1 LDIRKIT
8 CIQLGGEF
16 PDLLYRSVMP
26 DYGMPLIGTILKE
39 AGYDV
44 TVYIEHVKAPEWERI
59 AQSDLVCFSSLC
71 AGADKVY
78 QLSSR
83 IRTELHLPV
92 IFGGTHATYFPESS
106 LDYCDYVVLGEGDET
121 IIELVETLRNGG
133 NPAQVAGI
141 AFRRGGETIRTA
153 PRPGLVQFDTIPDF
167 GLIEGYKPLSWLD
180 MILQRRVSW
189 MTAQASRGCHFK
201 CRFCIVNT
209 MYPTG
214 YRKRSITSVV
224 DDLKDKR
231 RYGRELLFVD
241 NDFGA
246 NRYDTKQLLRAIIEA
261 DLDFNILVF
270 ARVEIARDDE
280 LLTLMRQAGITQV
293 YQGYESVQPDTLA
306 AYDKRQTLAQIEK
319 AIRKL
324 HSFDFHIA
332 GSFVVGA
339 DTDTKE
345 SIEATAR
352 FVVEQELA
360 SAYFFPIWGHF
371 PEQLFGYSTI
381 VPWYRSIFKGWRYC
395 DGNFVT
401 HYPKNMPPSVL
412 QRTIAKAF
420 RTIYA
425 PRRSLKALRL
435 GKYWEAKW
443 RAGHRWLWHDI
454 EKGIRDYIPFLEEI
468 ERGLYDAEGR
478 LLEDRLIE
486 RVQKDPRW
494 TFQHANRTISQLG
507 LSPLELPLPREN
519 NITCVPAKA
528 TLPATETSAS

>member
-78 QLSSR
+78 RLANR
-83 IRTELHLPV
+83 IRAELHLPV

-106 LDYCDYVVLGEGDET
+106 LDHCDYVVLGEGDET
-121 IIELVETLRNGG
+121 IVELVETLRCGG
-133 NPAQVAGI
+133 DHAQVAGI
-141 AFRRGGETIRTA
+141 AFRRGSETIRTA
-153 PRPGLVQFDTIPDF
+153 PRPGPREFDTIPDF
-167 GLIEGYKPLSWLD
+167 GLIEGYKRLSWLD
-180 MILQRRVSW
+180 MVRQRRVAW

-214 YRKRSITSVV
+214 YRKRSISSVV
-224 DDLKDKR
+224 NDLKDKR

-241 NDFGA
+241 NDFAA
-246 NRYDTKQLLRAIIEA
+246 NRYDTKQLLRAIIDA

-280 LLTLMRQAGITQV
+280 LLTLMRQAGITQI
-293 YQGYESVQPDTLA
+293 YQGYESIQPDTLS
-306 AYDKRQTLAQIEK
+306 AYNKRQTIAHIEQ

-324 HSFDFHIA
+324 HSFDFRIA

-339 DTDTKE
+339 DTDTCE
-345 SIEATAR
+345 SIDATAR

-360 SAYFFPIWGHF
+360 TAYFFPIWGHF

-381 VPWYRSIFKGWRYC
+381 VPWFRSIFKGWRYC

-412 QRTIAKAF
+412 QRSIANAF

-425 PRRSLKALRL
+425 PRRAIKALTR
-435 GKYWEAKW
+435 GKYWDAKW
-443 RAGHRWLWHDI
+443 KAIHRWIWRDI
-454 EKGIRDYIPFLEEI
+454 EKGVHDYIPFLEEI
-468 ERGLYDAEGR
+468 EHGLYDAGGR
-478 LLEDRLIE
+478 LLEDRLIA

-494 TFQHANRTISQLG
+494 TFLHGNRTISRLG
-507 LSPLELPLPREN
+507 VSPLELPLTSEN
-519 NITCVPAKA
+519 NITCVPPKPSASI
-528 TLPATETSAS
+528 TETSLS